1 MGLVSAP
8 LFISER
14 GPWHLCLCHS
24 IYTEDLIIMR
34 TEEGTVS
41 GQRGDLAQRI
51 AAGRKFN

>member
-24 IYTEDLIIMR
+24 IDTEGLISMR
-34 TEEGTVS
+34 TEEGTIS
-41 GQRGDLAQRI
+41 GQRGDLAPRI
-51 AAGRKFN
+51 TAGRKFS